1 MVDAYSV
8 EVDGG
13 LFGSAPTELEARRYA
28 RAIAQRW
35 GTEAIV
41 RDAAGHLVCRYACVT
56 LSSGKAKVYRD
67 A

>member
-13 LFGSAPTELEARRYA
+13 HFGTAGTELEARRYA

-35 GTEAIV
+35 GTAAEV
-41 RDAAGHLVCRYACVT
+41 RDAAGHLLCRYACVT
-56 LSSGKAKVYRD
+56 LHSGHVKVYRD